1 MSDRPLP
8 SADVLARLVSK
19 VTGTM
24 CGITFEPSNEHNPSP
39 DLCWRVAT
47 LPIKGSRP
55 LRVAMCSTEQAG
67 KALGAALFQCTPSD
81 LDQTMVDDALR
92 ELLNMAAGQISA
104 VMKLDQALG
113 LPEIIPGAHIPE
125 KIQRAI
131 AEGVVLRSAGDL
143 GLVIWVAEDRP

>member
-8 SADVLARLVSK
+8 GADTLAKLVSK

-24 CGITFEPSNEHNPSP
+24 CGITFEPSNDHDPSP

-47 LPIKGSRP
+47 LPIKGKRP
-55 LRVAMCSTEQAG
+55 LRVALCSTEPAA
-67 KALGAALFQCTPSD
+67 KALGAALFQCTLKD
-81 LDQTMVDDALR
+81 LDLTMVDDALR

-104 VMKLDQALG
+104 AMKLDQPLG
-113 LPEIIPGAHIPE
+113 LPEIVRGTDIPD

-131 AEGVVLRSAGDL
+131 AEGVVLRSAGNL
-143 GLVIWVAEDRP
+143 GLLIWVAEDHA